1 MTNFPNSIDT
11 YVNPQ
16 PTDDEVLVPHAAQH
30 QNHNDSVIALETK
43 VGSNNSTVQTSH
55 DFKLSE
61 VATGDKAVSKTAT
74 QTLTNKTLT
83 APTITGGTS
92 TSQTLTTPTVN
103 VGADATG
110 DIYARSS
117 GGGLTRI
124 PNGSLGQVL
133 TATGAGVVPSFQT
146 PTTAT
151 AQQIQDQSF
160 VYAAT
165 STGTD
170 SYAITLTPAPAS
182 YVIGQR
188 FVFRADVANT
198 GACSLNVNGLGART
212 IVKGI
217 STGLS
222 DGDISANQIVDVIY
236 DGTNLVMQSLVAG
249 AVNGATYAVNAD
261 EALMAYNT
269 IQLPFAPTSA
279 TVMPG
284 WTVAGVSPL
293 GFNGAASYLALA
305 GTVNSIV
312 STLIVGS
319 GSTDNYSPAQNK
331 IIRYRQT
338 LRTSDT
344 SDKRGWGF
352 CITAT
357 DIYNA
362 ETSTTDGQIRFV
374 LNGGNLFAQNS
385 NGSASTSTNITS
397 GITVTNWNTYE
408 IVLTPGV
415 DIKFYVNGTL
425 RATHTTNLP
434 TAGTLLLAMGSDL
447 NGRRIDMLP
456 PIISIHA

>member
-16 PTDDEVLVPHAAQH
+16 PTDDEVLVPHATQH

-43 VGSNNSTVQTSH
+43 VGANNSTVQTSH

-236 DGTNLVMQSLVAG
+236 DGTNLVMQSPIQTVQKNGVSGANINIAAG
-249 AVNGATYAVNAD
+249 AVY
-261 EALMAYNT
+261 T
-269 IQLPFAPTSA
+269 ITHSLGKIPKTIKLN
-279 TVMPG
+279 
-284 WTVAGVSPL
+284 TVAFISG
-293 GFNGAASYLALA
+293 
-305 GTVNSIV
+305 
-312 STLIVGS
+312 GS
-319 GSTDNYSPAQNK
+319 GSVGIGECWGFYDANGQSVVAKAVAPAAGQFPYTDTTCVIAYG
-331 IIRYRQT
+331 
-338 LRTSDT
+338 TSDGIISKGT
-344 SDKRGWGF
+344 IS
-352 CITAT
+352 
-357 DIYNA
+357 NV
-362 ETSTTDGQIRFV
+362 TSTSFDLTV
-374 LNGGNLFAQNS
+374 SSTVSNAVWLFNYLVEA
-385 NGSASTSTNITS
+385 
-397 GITVTNWNTYE
+397 
-408 IVLTPGV
+408 
-415 DIKFYVNGTL
+415 
-425 RATHTTNLP
+425 
-434 TAGTLLLAMGSDL
+434 
-447 NGRRIDMLP
+447 
-456 PIISIHA
+456 